1 MINTKW
7 YNDERKSFLSKNR
20 SKKLELNKQNTN
32 SLKITFWWISKRER
46 LVLTDEQAKE
56 LWEKWFL
63 EWEFKYKKWEPV
75 KFLNIDEFKDV
86 NSEFFTGR
94 NSIEE
99 KIDEIKNWF
108 NERINTFIPDIK
120 ILKPE
125 LENSELQNLCL
136 NIYEKLGN
144 SEWVT
149 DIVWNYASFIRWILN
164 LFDNKEV
171 YDKWI
176 IKMEKLLSWEIT
188 FENFTRIRN
197 TEKTLMEELLKQYSF
212 ENEKDKIMEEFIKII

>member
-1 MINTKW
+1 MSITWSYK
-7 YNDERKSFLSKNR
+7 EKKEAFFSKNR

-32 SLKITFWWISKRER
+32 SLKITFWWITKQER
-46 LVLTDEQAKE
+46 LVLTDEQTKE

-63 EWEFKYKKWEPV
+63 EWKFEYKKWEPV
-75 KFLNIDEFKDV
+75 KFLNIDELKDV
-86 NSEFFTGR
+86 NSEFFVDC

-99 KIDEIKNWF
+99 KINEIKNWF

-125 LENSELQNLCL
+125 LENNELKNLCL
-136 NIYEKLGN
+136 NIYAKLGN
-144 SEWVT
+144 SQWVT
-149 DIVWNYASFIRWILN
+149 DIVWNYAQSIKWILN

-176 IKMEKLLSWEIT
+176 IKMEKLLSWEI
-188 FENFTRIRN
+188 
-197 TEKTLMEELLKQYSF
+197 SF
-212 ENEKDKIMEEFIKII
+212 EEFSEIATNESNLIRKLILDYSIEDEKDKIMEEFIKII